1 MGGLTR
7 VCRGGWI
14 DSSVGAGGLTRVCRG
29 GWIDSSV

>member
-14 DSSVGAGGLTRVCRG
+14 DWCVGAGGLTRVCRG